1 MLRVSEEKKVMEVS
15 SEIKVMEDL
24 KREKDYYC
32 QEMSGRAGCK
42 WLQSGDC
49 VISNKRCLKL

>member
-1 MLRVSEEKKVMEVS
+1 MVSEEKKVMEVS
-15 SEIKVMEDL
+15 REIKVMEDL
-24 KREKDYYC
+24 KEEKDHYC

-49 VISNKRCLKL
+49 VISNKKCAKV

>member
-1 MLRVSEEKKVMEVS
+1 MLGVIEERKVMEVS
-15 SEIKVMEDL
+15 REAKGMEDL
-24 KREKDYYC
+24 KREKDHYC

-49 VISNKRCLKL
+49 VISNKKCEKS